1 MRLRAL
7 FLPLALA
14 AAGCTAPA
22 PQPDTNPSTTPIQ
35 DTGST
40 GGELADRDR
49 PLDAGPRE
57 ERGVD
62 LPQIPAENLD
72 LGNPAAGPEL
82 AHRARKF
89 YLQGVKLLYDPPRVD
104 SAMQEFNL
112 SLQAD
117 PTFYK
122 AHFKLGICFY
132 HKGQYDYEIIQ
143 YKKCLA
149 INPQYTPAQLN
160 LGHAFLARDLLEDA
174 ARSYRKV
181 LEQQPR
187 NTIALYNLGLVE
199 FDLRQWDN
207 SFKHLQQ
214 FLDLEADGEMS
225 RNAKRYLEE
234 IKLRRTEPGS

>member
-1 MRLRAL
+1 MRLIAL
-7 FLPLALA
+7 FLPLVLLL
-14 AAGCTAPA
+14 AGCTAPQT
-22 PQPDTNPSTTPIQ
+22 QPTTTNPATTPIQ
-35 DTGST
+35 DSGAPAQ
-40 GGELADRDR
+40 GERQLDRDFEVR
-49 PLDAGPRE
+49 APEIALSLPR
-57 ERGVD
+57 
-62 LPQIPAENLD
+62 IPSENLN
-72 LGNPAAGPEL
+72 LSAGPEL

-89 YLQGVKLLYDPPRVD
+89 YLQGVKLLYDPPHVD
-104 SAMQEFNL
+104 RAMQEFNL
-112 SLQAD
+112 ALQAD

-199 FDLRQWDN
+199 FDLRDFDH
-207 SFKHLQQ
+207 SFDHLQQ
-214 FLDLEADGEMS
+214 FIELDGDGEMG
-225 RNAKRYLEE
+225 RNAKRYMEE
-234 IKLRRTEPGS
+234 IKLRKAQPGS